1 MRNLTV
7 KREKSFVACLITMK
21 VFAEDKEHGE
31 TVIDGTPCRRIGEL
45 KNGEE
50 KTFPIGEDD
59 VKIFVIADE
68 LSKSFC
74 FDCYALPAGSEDV
87 FLSGRNRFSLSSG
100 NSFRFDNNDSAESRR
115 KKSGHRGTAV
125 MIISVIDGAVCGIRR
140 KRGAVPRADLRM
152 GEIRKIRMTCFILR
166 IADFPQTNPKPKDR

>member
-59 VKIFVIADE
+59 VKIFVIAMPFPRAAKTSFFRDE
-68 LSKSFC
+68 TDSVSPPEIHS
-74 FDCYALPAGSEDV
+74 DSTTTIPPNPGE
-87 FLSGRNRFSLSSG
+87 RNRG
-100 NSFRFDNNDSAESRR
+100 IAARR
-115 KKSGHRGTAV
+115 S
-125 MIISVIDGAVCGIRR
+125 
-140 KRGAVPRADLRM
+140 
-152 GEIRKIRMTCFILR
+152 
-166 IADFPQTNPKPKDR
+166 

>member
-87 FLSGRNRFSLSSG
+87 LSFGTKQIQSLLRKFIPIRQQRF
-100 NSFRFDNNDSAESRR
+100 RR
-115 KKSGHRGTAV
+115 IPAKEIG
-125 MIISVIDGAVCGIRR
+125 GIAARR
-140 KRGAVPRADLRM
+140 S
-152 GEIRKIRMTCFILR
+152 
-166 IADFPQTNPKPKDR
+166 

>member
-100 NSFRFDNNDSAESRR
+100 NSFRFDNNDSAESQTG
-115 KKSGHRGTAV
+115 SAHR
-125 MIISVIDGAVCGIRR
+125 
-140 KRGAVPRADLRM
+140 
-152 GEIRKIRMTCFILR
+152 
-166 IADFPQTNPKPKDR
+166 